1 MAGTGLDAFMIRDAD
16 GWLKDRVGRLA
27 YVVTGAR
34 HLKDAQIRVK
44 VFVDGVRW
52 YKGKAGCVLFGNLP
66 DILGGVTAFA
76 DARPDD
82 GRLEI
87 GVVTADGL
95 VDWAR
100 TMSRTAVGQ
109 AERSPFVHTASGTS
123 FDIKLERTAPWELD
137 GGERE
142 PTRRL
147 KVEVEPAAITICVP
161 VEGYGVRSR
170 IAELC
175 LGAIDDSLPPGCDGI
190 PIEGWDWK
198 SVDGEDA
205 RGGTTWGEFHVAGT
219 YDGSIFVVAS
229 AGPAD
234 PATPDPSD
242 IFATPCEEPA
252 DGWPELGP
260 DADQARIDVM
270 HAAEGEPTFA
280 GFWMDSLG
288 APDEEGAA
296 KPYVL
301 NAAFTE
307 SNSVSSSPHREPR
320 LRSRLPTAT
329 PWSSCPR

>member
-1 MAGTGLDAFMIRDAD
+1 VTAVGVIAHSAKQLGDGLGALRTSLAHHGIDDPLWREVPKSKFVPRQVEELTEAGVDLLFVWGGDGTVQRCIDALAGSGVPIAIIPAGTANLLATNLGIPKDIEQAVQVGLHGDRRPIDVGRINGERFAVMAGTGLDAFMIRDAD

-161 VEGYGVRSR
+161 V
-170 IAELC
+170 
-175 LGAIDDSLPPGCDGI
+175 
-190 PIEGWDWK
+190 
-198 SVDGEDA
+198 
-205 RGGTTWGEFHVAGT
+205 GG
-219 YDGSIFVVAS
+219 
-229 AGPAD
+229 
-234 PATPDPSD
+234 
-242 IFATPCEEPA
+242 
-252 DGWPELGP
+252 
-260 DADQARIDVM
+260 
-270 HAAEGEPTFA
+270 
-280 GFWMDSLG
+280 
-288 APDEEGAA
+288 
-296 KPYVL
+296 
-301 NAAFTE
+301 
-307 SNSVSSSPHREPR
+307 
-320 LRSRLPTAT
+320 
-329 PWSSCPR
+329 